1 MRVFILFL
9 LIFLWASTVQ
19 ARDVQLFNPNLF
31 GQPTSTAVK
40 LLSDKKSDEIE
51 PYMVSTDI
59 KCGKYYAASIFYR
72 GKVTFEEIRTSINK
86 IYKNY
91 EKLSSLKEPVLAIWR
106 VTDNKFMISISQE
119 AEGIFRVTY
128 IQFLP
133 SKEIFK
139 AMMKFEGGDIKA
151 IDAMDEEDCKE
162 ATGIIK

>member
-1 MRVFILFL
+1 MKIIIILVFLFS
-9 LIFLWASTVQ
+9 ATTAQ
-19 ARDVQLFNPNLF
+19 ARDVQLFNPDLF

-40 LLSDKKSDEIE
+40 LLVDKKPGEIE

-86 IYKNY
+86 VYKNY
-91 EKLSSLKEPVLAIWR
+91 EKLSTLKEPVQALWR
-106 VTDNKFMISISQE
+106 VKEKQFSISIRQE

-128 IQFLP
+128 IHFLP
-133 SKEIFK
+133 TKEIFK
-139 AMMKFEGGDIKA
+139 AMMKLEGGDVKA

-162 ATGIIK
+162 TAEKSK